1 MILNFDLFI
10 KYKYILYFFTIAIP
24 LVFLSIFSYP
34 KTELKVAV
42 NVIRMR
48 LLDESGKVRKEHEKT
63 LMYIFQEKL
72 EKQGIKL
79 IFKAQDNVEYEKPLL
94 EFLVNDPTIDIAFDT
109 NWGGILTSEDRKKAL
124 SLGATSV
131 YPFYFIVKNNIN
143 DIKLIKDL
151 KGKKIAFWTSPE
163 GKKNPVFTIGGDKA
177 SEYSGDILLEKLF
190 KLGGVTAENSK
201 LINYWP
207 NKISA
212 NDDWDI
218 LLTVNYPTK
227 NGSAEYNQD
236 FYKAMLDREIT
247 FLELKDI
254 EGVNNNLP
262 QTKLLLIP
270 ESSFQ
275 PENNFP
281 SQSFRTL
288 GITTSVFIN
297 KNMDPSHILILSEVL
312 KELYE
317 KPGKYSKKNEYPNF
331 SASEMFEPSVVA
343 EKFYK
348 EGENSFLKK
357 YFSPVFSAFIA
368 KLLFVFAP
376 IFFIIIPLT
385 TIFPGMLKKYFQMK
399 LNKYYEEIYSI
410 EKSLDYNVVSDYKL
424 IKLRLDL

>member
-1 MILNFDLFI
+1 
-10 KYKYILYFFTIAIP
+10 
-24 LVFLSIFSYP
+24 
-34 KTELKVAV
+34 
-42 NVIRMR
+42 
-48 LLDESGKVRKEHEKT
+48 
-63 LMYIFQEKL
+63 
-72 EKQGIKL
+72 
-79 IFKAQDNVEYEKPLL
+79 
-94 EFLVNDPTIDIAFDT
+94 
-109 NWGGILTSEDRKKAL
+109 
-124 SLGATSV
+124 
-131 YPFYFIVKNNIN
+131 
-143 DIKLIKDL
+143 
-151 KGKKIAFWTSPE
+151 
-163 GKKNPVFTIGGDKA
+163 
-177 SEYSGDILLEKLF
+177 
-190 KLGGVTAENSK
+190 
-201 LINYWP
+201 
-207 NKISA
+207 
-212 NDDWDI
+212 
-218 LLTVNYPTK
+218 
-227 NGSAEYNQD
+227 
-236 FYKAMLDREIT
+236 MLDREIT

-331 SASEMFEPSVVA
+331 SAVEMFEPSVVA

-410 EKSLDYNVVSDYKL
+410 EKSLDYNVIFDYKL
-424 IKLRLDL
+424 IKLRLDNLDEQVRNAKFSLVHEDFVQQIFIVREHIVLIHKKIARINLG